1 MMSDSKL
8 AKEMLD
14 LFRLKM
20 KSINPQA
27 TPTEFQ
33 EYLTSAISKALVE
46 ILSSTGVFSIVP
58 SPVAVGQN
66 GIGLIV
72 QPDIMEKAALAKIL
86 VQTKGNKGPALDLIL
101 NTVMVTTAKHL
112 AEAVEV
118 VPQNGFG
125 GQALPP
131 QVEDS
136 VISSNI
142 ISKLPAKFQQ
152 SINQSKHGADLIKAI
167 AFGFAAGLKTS
178 VPGFVPVGS
187 TPPPPGLMQAVF
199 K

>member
-1 MMSDSKL
+1 MMSDSKF

-14 LFRLKM
+14 FLRIQM
-20 KSINPQA
+20 KSVNPQA
-27 TPTEFQ
+27 VPTEFQ

-46 ILSSTGVFSIVP
+46 ILSATGVVGIAP
-58 SPVAVGQN
+58 APVAVGQN

-72 QPDIMEKAALAKIL
+72 QPDIMEKTALTKML
-86 VQTKGNKGPALDLIL
+86 VQTGGRKGPALDLIL
-101 NTVMVTTAKHL
+101 KAVMVTTAKHL

-118 VPQNGFG
+118 IPQNGFG

-131 QVEDS
+131 QIEDS

-142 ISKLPAKFQQ
+142 ISKLPTKFQQ
-152 SINQSKHGADLIKAI
+152 SISQSKHGADLIKAI